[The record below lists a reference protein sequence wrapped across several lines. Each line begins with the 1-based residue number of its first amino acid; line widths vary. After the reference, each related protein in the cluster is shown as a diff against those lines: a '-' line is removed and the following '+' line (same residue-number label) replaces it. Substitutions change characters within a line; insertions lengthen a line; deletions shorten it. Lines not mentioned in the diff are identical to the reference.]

1 MVMLPLQLPCNF
13 YSLQFTHFKEVI
25 GKIRILLCYV
35 SHVCVQAFCS
45 VFLKLL
51 IVLLIHK
58 QCWQYCSVGSH
69 VFHAGYPRSSSN
81 SSRC

>member
-45 VFLKLL
+45 VFSETSDSSSYTQTMLP
-51 IVLLIHK
+51 VLLCR
-58 QCWQYCSVGSH
+58 QPCCSCWLPQILIK
-69 VFHAGYPRSSSN
+69 
-81 SSRC
+81 